1 MIPSIP
7 GTYPIVYT
15 VSDSNFNIGTITRI
29 VNVIDVIPPVVTL
42 IGSSDITINAGSVYT
57 DSGAYWTDNI
67 DGSGFLLAQ

>member
-1 MIPSIP
+1 VNPSIP

-15 VSDSNFNIGTITRI
+15 VSDSNFNTGTITRI

-42 IGSSDITINAGSVYT
+42 IGSSDITINAGSIYT